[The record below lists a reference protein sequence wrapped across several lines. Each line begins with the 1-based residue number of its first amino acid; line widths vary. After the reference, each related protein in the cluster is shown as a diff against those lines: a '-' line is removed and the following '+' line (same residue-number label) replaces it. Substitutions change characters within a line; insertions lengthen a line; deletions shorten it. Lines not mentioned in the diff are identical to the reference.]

1 MKFRTRYLIQP
12 KFQFA
17 FSGLLV
23 LIAFIAAILVGIVI
37 YQLIYAN
44 NLLFVKYNLHTDP
57 DFLVLLAKERKVI
70 FVAWIGSFLS
80 VALLLFMAG
89 IFLSHKMAG
98 PVYAFSRELKK
109 LQEGNLTA
117 HLELRKRDEFKELK
131 IPFNQWVQGLQKSTE
146 QDIEKISPLIKN
158 LASLIS
164 QMMQQ
169 KAEEKDIG
177 EMKQLLNTLNE
188 MISRKEKQLSGKLGS
203 TTLP

>member
-12 KFQFA
+12 KFQLA

-23 LIAFIAAILVGIVI
+23 LIAFISAVLVGIVI

-57 DFLVLLAKERKVI
+57 DFLALLAKERKVI

-80 VALLLFMAG
+80 IAILLFIAG
-89 IFLSHKMAG
+89 IFLSHKMSG
-98 PVYAFSRELKK
+98 PIYAFNRELRK
-109 LQEGNLTA
+109 LQKGDLTA

-131 IPFNQWVQGLQKSTE
+131 IPFNHWVESLQKMTE
-146 QDIEKISPLIKN
+146 QDIEKISPLIKDV
-158 LASLIS
+158 ASILS

-177 EMKQLLNTLNE
+177 EMKKLLNQLNE
-188 MISRKEKQLSGKLGS
+188 MVRHKEKQLNG
-203 TTLP
+203 